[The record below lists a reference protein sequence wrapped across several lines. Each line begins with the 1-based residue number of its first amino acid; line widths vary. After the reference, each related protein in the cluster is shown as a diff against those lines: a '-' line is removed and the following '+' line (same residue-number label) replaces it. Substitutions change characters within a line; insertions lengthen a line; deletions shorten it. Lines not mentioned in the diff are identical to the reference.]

1 KTIRYEVRS
10 GDTLVEIAKAHDV
23 GVDDIVRWNKL
34 KNPDQLK
41 IGQKL
46 KIATTVRGSSSDD
59 GGSSSGSRDRKVTYI
74 VRKGDTL
81 SEIAKKND
89 VSMKE
94 LTKWN
99 RDLRKNPDRLRIGQK
114 ITLWKK
120 GPANGSSSVGLA
132 NRGKL
137 YNSEQLHKCKGYVRR
152 NPGRAYGTNLSVTHI
167 MEVMANYS
175 AKYPKAPSAVV
186 GDLSFRKGGKMK
198 PHKSHQSGRDVDI
211 GYICSKGTQFDRFEK
226 MNESNFDVAKNWY
239 IIKSFLD

>member
-1 KTIRYEVRS
+1 MAMTARIKRTGTWLAALTAALLIGFVSPGSALAKPPKGKITADKDDSSGGSSKKSRRKKKGKDKRKTIRYEVRS

-99 RDLRKNPDRLRIGQK
+99 RDLRKNPDR
-114 ITLWKK
+114 
-120 GPANGSSSVGLA
+120 
-132 NRGKL
+132 
-137 YNSEQLHKCKGYVRR
+137 
-152 NPGRAYGTNLSVTHI
+152 
-167 MEVMANYS
+167 
-175 AKYPKAPSAVV
+175 
-186 GDLSFRKGGKMK
+186 
-198 PHKSHQSGRDVDI
+198 
-211 GYICSKGTQFDRFEK
+211 
-226 MNESNFDVAKNWY
+226 
-239 IIKSFLD
+239 